1 MKLSNKVY
9 DWLKFFCTVFVPA
22 LGTLI
27 FAINKIWQWPPY
39 AENIVGTLSAVAV
52 FIGAIIGISSM
63 QYNKHEKQ
71 PPDEEQPEE
80 KP

>member
-1 MKLSNKVY
+1 
-9 DWLKFFCTVFVPA
+9 VFVPA

-27 FAINKIWQWPPY
+27 FAINKIWGWPPY

-63 QYNKHEKQ
+63 QYNKEQRIQ
-71 PPDEEQPEE
+71 PPDEEEPKE
-80 KP
+80 

>member
-1 MKLSNKVY
+1 MKLSNKCY

-27 FAINKIWQWPPY
+27 FAINKIWGWPPY

-52 FIGAIIGISSM
+52 FIGALIGISSM
-63 QYNKHEKQ
+63 QYNKEQRIQ
-71 PPDEEQPEE
+71 PPDEEET
-80 KP
+80 KD